1 MNLNGDDFIMAYGT
15 KFVLDSSI
23 GFGPNSNGELVELR
37 GNRFERFF
45 FFLVILS
52 FRKFNFGYITF

>member
-45 FFLVILS
+45 FF
-52 FRKFNFGYITF
+52 FGYIFRFANLILDI